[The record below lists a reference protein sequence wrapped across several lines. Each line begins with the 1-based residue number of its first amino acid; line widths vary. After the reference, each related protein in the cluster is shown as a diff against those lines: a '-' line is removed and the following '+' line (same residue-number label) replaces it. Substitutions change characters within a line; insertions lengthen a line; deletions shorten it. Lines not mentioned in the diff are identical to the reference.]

1 MKRWLNIIP
10 GLLLILFS
18 CEQDIPE
25 EDVFDNPLDEEEVTY
40 LTPALTLFPILVE
53 ISVGGSF
60 PVEVFILDVD
70 NMAGGF
76 VRLNYNKA
84 KLQMLSI
91 NAGQFFLDNAQ
102 DPIFITDDNS
112 EEGWIDIH
120 TSFLGSDSIAV
131 SGTGSLAEIVFT
143 SLSAGESN
151 LTFDPAC
158 ELADPDDNLIEI
170 KGFGEG
176 VVNAQ

>member
-18 CEQDIPE
+18 CEKDIPE

-70 NMAGGF
+70 NMAGVF

-151 LTFDPAC
+151 LTFDSVC
-158 ELADPDDNLIEI
+158 ELVDPDDNPIQI
-170 KGFGEG
+170 KGFGTG